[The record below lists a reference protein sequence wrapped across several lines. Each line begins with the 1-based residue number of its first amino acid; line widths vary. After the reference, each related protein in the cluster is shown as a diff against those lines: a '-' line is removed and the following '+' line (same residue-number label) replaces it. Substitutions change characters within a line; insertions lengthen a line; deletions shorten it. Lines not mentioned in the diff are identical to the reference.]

1 MPSFIIVERGCFFV
15 ENNCYKGDKMEIYY
29 EIKIIVE

>member
-15 ENNCYKGDKMEIYY
+15 GNNCYKGDKMEIYY